1 MQIAMRRVLAV
12 RRTAM
17 LALLLSVALSLT
29 ACSKELE
36 LTPLADS
43 ATVLAFG
50 DSLTA
55 GLGVPATAAYP
66 VVLQSLSG
74 RTVINAGVSGEL
86 TAEGL
91 QRLPDLLLEHDPDLM
106 ILLEGGNDILQNRP
120 IAAAKANLS
129 AMITLAKN
137 QGAEVVLVGVP
148 KKSLLASTAEI
159 YSELAEEHQIPLEKN
174 IVGSLLKKPAMKS
187 DSVHFNTAG
196 YKALAEAI
204 HELLQES
211 GAL

>member
-1 MQIAMRRVLAV
+1 M
-12 RRTAM
+12 
-17 LALLLSVALSLT
+17 
-29 ACSKELE
+29 
-36 LTPLADS
+36 
-43 ATVLAFG
+43 
-50 DSLTA
+50 
-55 GLGVPATAAYP
+55 
-66 VVLQSLSG
+66 
-74 RTVINAGVSGEL
+74 
-86 TAEGL
+86 
-91 QRLPDLLLEHDPDLM
+91 
-106 ILLEGGNDILQNRP
+106 
-120 IAAAKANLS
+120 
-129 AMITLAKN
+129 
-137 QGAEVVLVGVP
+137 VLVGVP